1 MNQRP
6 SGYRTAPV
14 AVPEICCLL
23 FAAPD
28 FDRGPS
34 SSSLALPQ
42 AAVGLVTQQAT
53 NAQKKTH
60 RLLTMSLTRAPCRM
74 KRKESRR
81 ELRPDSGG
89 CGTTFGLS
97 HGAGCGARNLLLA
110 VCCARFRPRPF
121 LVLPCSATGS
131 GRTCHPTSY
140 QRTKKDPPP
149 VDDEP
154 DASALPNE
162 KKRV

>member
-1 MNQRP
+1 MSRSGILSHAKKDPSPVDDEPDASALPDEKKRVQLSLIVAGRP

-34 SSSLALPQ
+34 SSFLVLPQ
-42 AAVGLVTQQAT
+42 AAVGLVTQRAT

-60 RLLTMSLTRAPCRM
+60 RLLTMSQTRTPCRM

-81 ELRPDSGG
+81 ELRPDSVWW
-89 CGTTFGLS
+89 L
-97 HGAGCGARNLLLA
+97 RELDLNQ
-110 VCCARFRPRPF
+110 RP
-121 LVLPCSATGS
+121 S
-131 GRTCHPTSY
+131 GY
-140 QRTKKDPPP
+140 
-149 VDDEP
+149 EP
-154 DASALPNE
+154 DELPSCSIPRYLFLSA
-162 KKRV
+162 